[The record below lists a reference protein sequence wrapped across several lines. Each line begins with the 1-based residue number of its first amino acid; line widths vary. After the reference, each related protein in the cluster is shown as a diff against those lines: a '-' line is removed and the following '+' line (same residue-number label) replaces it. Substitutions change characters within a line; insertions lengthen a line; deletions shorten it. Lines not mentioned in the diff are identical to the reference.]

1 MNLVQ
6 MNRRSSTANTTS
18 SGLPLLFSILLLIW
32 LLEMG
37 DWLLWSIDLDWYGI
51 HPRTWIGLRNILF
64 APFLHVGFTHL
75 LLNSV
80 PFLFLGILVLLRGQ
94 REFIIVSVVA
104 GLVSGLGIWLFGSTH
119 SVHLGMSGVIFGYL
133 GFLLL
138 RGYFARNL
146 VSILIGGLA
155 LFFYGGM
162 LWGVLP
168 IQAGVSW
175 QGHLFGF
182 IGGGLAA
189 YWLAETR

>member
-1 MNLVQ
+1 ME
-6 MNRRSSTANTTS
+6 RSQK
-18 SGLPLLFSILLLIW
+18 SGLGLLLSILLVMW
-32 LLEMG
+32 LLEIA

-75 LLNSV
+75 LLNSI
-80 PFLFLGILVLLRGQ
+80 PFLFLGLLVLLRG
-94 REFIIVSVVA
+94 RHEFILVSVVA
-104 GLVSGLGIWLFGSTH
+104 GLVSGLGIWLFGSSH

-138 RGYFARNL
+138 RGYFEHNL
-146 VSILIGGLA
+146 ISIVLGGLA

-168 IQAGVSW
+168 IQVGVSW

-182 IGGGLAA
+182 LGGGLAA
-189 YWLAETR
+189 YLLTNENLRGGDWNRR